1 MIMGSEFSFFFFPF
15 DSAACFGWLFA
26 GRWGCN
32 SHLCSLF
39 CPHYISW
46 HKGLE
51 KDCVETLPE
60 DSVGFGSCLNALF
73 FFNHYFSDR
82 LQQMPNGKF
91 FKNNRNEWQMQ
102 NTFSIFTT
110 RTLWAVPVMFSVPLL
125 GDPGWGDFSPF
136 AHLCNT
142 YLQRNNSAV
151 SFYWFVPFASSH
163 EPSQLR

>member
-1 MIMGSEFSFFFFPF
+1 MAVCWPVGMQFPF
-15 DSAACFGWLFA
+15 VLPFLPPLYLMAQRVGE
-26 GRWGCN
+26 G
-32 SHLCSLF
+32 LCGDPSGGF
-39 CPHYISW
+39 C
-46 HKGLE
+46 GLRVMF
-51 KDCVETLPE
+51 KCP
-60 DSVGFGSCLNALF
+60 FF

-125 GDPGWGDFSPF
+125 GDPRWDDFSPF

-142 YLQRNNSAV
+142 YPQRNNSAV
-151 SFYWFVPFASSH
+151 SFY
-163 EPSQLR
+163 

>member
-1 MIMGSEFSFFFFPF
+1 MGSEFSFFFFPF

-110 RTLWAVPVMFSVPLL
+110 RTLWAVPVM

-151 SFYWFVPFASSH
+151 SFY
-163 EPSQLR
+163 